1 MNSLYNHG
9 IKQKNQ
15 LSKELVEFEKNL
27 ASSPLSLQGSIS
39 TTLTAFRKTL
49 EDYGQLVKQNSADDS
64 NTKNEQRLESFT
76 HELRAYTQKFTDLK
90 RQREVILHESNKL
103 ELLGRR
109 HHSVVA
115 AASDNPYE
123 QQQTSTLQYQQE
135 QQMSYHDGLLN
146 ESLSLKRG
154 TQQLDL
160 ILEMGQAAFDDI
172 VDQNETLR
180 RLGAKFE
187 NSLVTLGV
195 SRTTIKRIEKRAR
208 QDKWL
213 FWGSF
218 VLMLVSFYYILKWFR

>member
-39 TTLTAFRKTL
+39 TTLTAFRKTI
-49 EDYGQLVKQNSADDS
+49 DDFRQLVKQNSADDS
-64 NTKNEQRLESFT
+64 NMKNEQRLELFT
-76 HELRAYTQKFTDLK
+76 QELRAYTQKFNDLK
-90 RQREVILHESNKL
+90 RQREAILHESNRL

-109 HHSVVA
+109 HHNISMA
-115 AASDNPYE
+115 ADNPYE
-123 QQQTSTLQYQQE
+123 QQQTSVQQYQQE
-135 QQMSYHDGLLN
+135 RDQMSFHDGLLN

-160 ILEMGQAAFDDI
+160 ILEMGQSAFDDI

-180 RLGAKFE
+180 RLGSKFE
-187 NSLVTLGV
+187 DSLVTLGV

-218 VLMLVSFYYILKWFR
+218 VLMLVIFYYILKWFR